1 MGYKVLVLG
10 DYGTGKTTLF
20 NQFLNVAPKAE
31 KKPSIKLELIEF
43 PRIFEG
49 KEYIISLYDIPGRE
63 LTSNKRSKLY
73 TNTVGALILFDI
85 SRPDTFRHA
94 LFWIEEL
101 INYSGIGKVPIILV
115 GNKSDLREISQK
127 TLASIDAK
135 EFIFRLN
142 RTSLKDSIDNH
153 FFEVSAKSGKLIVA
167 MIDQLLVSILKH
179 EKVRNK

>member
-1 MGYKVLVLG
+1 MAYKVLVLG

-20 NQFLNVAPKAE
+20 NQYLQAAPGAE

-43 PRIFEG
+43 IRVIEG
-49 KEYIISLYDIPGRE
+49 KEHIIHLYDIPGRE
-63 LTSNKRSKLY
+63 LASDKRSKLY
-73 TNTVGALILFDI
+73 KDCKGALVLYDI

-115 GNKSDLREISQK
+115 GNKSDIRESSQR
-127 TLASIDAK
+127 TLNPIDAK

-142 RTSLKDSIDNH
+142 RTSLKDGVDNH
-153 FFEVSAKSGKLIVA
+153 FFEVSAKSSKLLVSV
-167 MIDQLLVSILKH
+167 IDQLLKSMLKH
-179 EKVRNK
+179 QEERKK

>member
-1 MGYKVLVLG
+1 MTYKVLVLG

-20 NQFLNVAPKAE
+20 NQFLQAAPGAE

-43 PRIFEG
+43 TRIIEG
-49 KEYIISLYDIPGRE
+49 KEHVISLYDIPGRE
-63 LTSNKRSKLY
+63 LASDKRSKLY
-73 TNTVGALILFDI
+73 NNARGALILFDI

-115 GNKSDLREISQK
+115 GNKADLRETSQR
-127 TLASIDAK
+127 TLNPIDAK

-142 RTSLKDSIDNH
+142 RTSSKDGVENH
-153 FFEVSAKSGKLIVA
+153 FFEVSAKSSKLLVSV
-167 MIDQLLVSILKH
+167 IDQLLKSMIKH
-179 EKVRNK
+179 EALRK